1 MTAMAKKAMLLG
13 LIGYIAGCIIGLC
26 FALQREGFTL
36 ASSLPDILMG
46 GIPGAIA
53 MGTAVIYDIE
63 EWSLLRAT
71 VTHFLIVMVVTL
83 LASFVLKWF
92 EPWSTAFWI
101 MLAVVAVGYF
111 IVWLIIYRCYK
122 KQIRKLNELLKESQE
137 AKENHPQI

>member
-71 VTHFLIVMVVTL
+71 VTHFLIVMVALL
-83 LASFVLKWF
+83 LACFVLKWF
-92 EPWSTAFWI
+92 EPWSAPFWI
-101 MLAVVAVGYF
+101 MLAAELVGY
-111 IVWLIIYRCYK
+111 IIIWLIIYLCYK
-122 KQIRKLNELLKESQE
+122 KQVRNLNNLLKENWK
-137 AKENHPQI
+137 KE

>member
-1 MTAMAKKAMLLG
+1 
-13 LIGYIAGCIIGLC
+13 
-26 FALQREGFTL
+26 
-36 ASSLPDILMG
+36 
-46 GIPGAIA
+46 
-53 MGTAVIYDIE
+53 MGTMVLYDIE

-71 VTHFLIVMVVTL
+71 VTHFLIVTGVML
-83 LASFVLKWF
+83 LACFVLKWF

-137 AKENHPQI
+137 AKENHPQM

>member
-71 VTHFLIVMVVTL
+71 VTHFLIVMVALL
-83 LASFVLKWF
+83 LACFVLKWF
-92 EPWSTAFWI
+92 EPWSAPFWI
-101 MLAVVAVGYF
+101 MLTAELVGYI
-111 IVWLIIYRCYK
+111 IVWLIMYLCYK
-122 KQIRKLNELLKESQE
+122 KQVRKLNNLLKENRK
-137 AKENHPQI
+137 KE

>member
-71 VTHFLIVMVVTL
+71 VTHFLIVMVALL
-83 LASFVLKWF
+83 LACFVLKWF
-92 EPWSTAFWI
+92 EPWSAPFWI
-101 MLAVVAVGYF
+101 MLAAELVGY
-111 IVWLIIYRCYK
+111 IIIWLIIYLCYK
-122 KQIRKLNELLKESQE
+122 KQVRKLNNLLKENWK
-137 AKENHPQI
+137 KE

>member
-1 MTAMAKKAMLLG
+1 LNYADALPQILL
-13 LIGYIAGCIIGLC
+13 
-26 FALQREGFTL
+26 
-36 ASSLPDILMG
+36 G

-53 MGTAVIYDIE
+53 MGTTVIYDIE
-63 EWSLLRAT
+63 KWSILRVT
-71 VTHFLIVMVVTL
+71 VTHFLIVMVVTF

-137 AKENHPQI
+137 VKENHPQM

>member
-36 ASSLPDILMG
+36 ASSLPVILMG

-71 VTHFLIVMVVTL
+71 VTHFLIVMVALL
-83 LASFVLKWF
+83 LACFVLKWF
-92 EPWSTAFWI
+92 EPWSAPFWI
-101 MLAVVAVGYF
+101 MLAAELVGY
-111 IVWLIIYRCYK
+111 IIIWLIIYLCYK
-122 KQIRKLNELLKESQE
+122 KQVRKLNNLLKENWK
-137 AKENHPQI
+137 KE